1 MRQLQLQGAVI
12 NPPPRHLARICVRR
26 YRPSTVRTPGGSTTR
41 TATGFISFPAAKPTS
56 LLGTTSIA
64 RLGPLWRTSTPPSPP
79 STVGRLL
86 FTVLYGCNIEIPSP
100 RRGPLPDSC
109 FCFFEVRVPR
119 WDPISQPGR
128 TAGRRRE
135 LRSGSAASLLTGCI
149 RRTVHVATPH
159 APRSF

>member
-86 FTVLYGCNIEIPSP
+86 FTVLYGCNIEIV
-100 RRGPLPDSC
+100 
-109 FCFFEVRVPR
+109 CFFEVRVPR